1 MCVFLSYEEY
11 LKFLIEECIMS
22 EEKNTVEHIKEL
34 FEARIRP
41 AVAQDGGDVIFVDFD
56 EESGVVSVRLAG
68 ACNGCPGAVMTLKYG
83 VEEVLKEYIPEVK
96 GVQVVQ

>member
-1 MCVFLSYEEY
+1 
-11 LKFLIEECIMS
+11 MS
-22 EEKNTVEHIKEL
+22 EEMSVVDHIQEL

-56 EESGVVSVRLAG
+56 EETGVVSVQLAG
-68 ACNGCPGAVMTLKYG
+68 ACNGCPGAMMTLKYG

-96 GVQVVQ
+96 GIKVVS